1 MGYTFGAFYYFQSHR
16 GTSGLYLN
24 REGSG
29 DIANHQNI
37 SIYKRTGTG
46 VNNDHRFCVTRAY
59 ANTTNNE
66 VAGCTLRSALNTNYG
81 LNIYGYGSN
90 MTAEGNCDLY
100 PVGGDRPT
108 ASNYDDSLIDLL
120 TVDATQNLY
129 RITLIKHPGL
139 FLTPVGKYN
148 NANVRW
154 MKATGGD
161 EQVWKLC
168 TSEDDGSGGEVPPSS
183 DSPLVTKFIPADE
196 SNYNK
201 NRASEGC
208 RITEIT
214 IHHCAG
220 NMTIE
225 SLGALWQNP
234 SRNASSHYG
243 VCNNQIGQYV
253 HERDVAWT
261 NSNRDANWRAVTIE
275 TSNNGGAP
283 NWPVSD
289 SSLAT
294 LKKLVADI
302 AKRNNL
308 GKLVRGKNLTWHQMY
323 SATACPGPYLL
334 SKIDEIVADANAIN
348 GY

>member
-1 MGYTFGAFYYFQSHR
+1 MAYTLGNYYYIQSHG
-16 GTSGLYLN
+16 GTFNLYLN

-29 DIANHQNI
+29 GIARNQNI
-37 SIYKRTGTG
+37 SIYKPTGTG
-46 VNNDHRFCVTRAY
+46 VNKDHLFRLMPAHDAGEHIV
-59 ANTTNNE
+59 
-66 VAGCTLRSALNTNYG
+66 GCTIRSALNEDYG
-81 LNIYGYGSN
+81 LNIYGYGSS

-100 PVGGDRPT
+100 PVGGYHPN
-108 ASNYDDSLIDLL
+108 ASNYADSLIDLI
-120 TVDATQNLY
+120 TVDQANSLY
-129 RITLIKHPGL
+129 KITLIKHPGL
-139 FLTPVGKYN
+139 YLTPVGNYN
-148 NANVRW
+148 NADVRW
-154 MKATGGD
+154 KSVRSEDAHI
-161 EQVWKLC
+161 WKLC
-168 TSEDDGSGGEVPPSS
+168 TSEEEGSGGEEPSKG

-225 SLGALWQNP
+225 SLGRLWQNP
-234 SRNASSHYG
+234 NRNGSSHYG
-243 VCNNQIGQYV
+243 VCDDQVGQFV
-253 HERDVAWT
+253 RECDVAWT
-261 NSNRDANWRAVTIE
+261 NGHRPSNWRAVTIE
-275 TSNNGGAP
+275 TSNSGGAP
-283 NWPVSD
+283 DWPVSD
-289 SSLAT
+289 KSLAT

-302 AKRNNL
+302 AKRNGL
-308 GKLVRGKNLTWHQMY
+308 GKLVKEENLTWHQLY

>member
-1 MGYTFGAFYYFQSHR
+1 MHCG
-16 GTSGLYLN
+16 
-24 REGSG
+24 
-29 DIANHQNI
+29 
-37 SIYKRTGTG
+37 
-46 VNNDHRFCVTRAY
+46 
-59 ANTTNNE
+59 
-66 VAGCTLRSALNTNYG
+66 RS
-81 LNIYGYGSN
+81 
-90 MTAEGNCDLY
+90 
-100 PVGGDRPT
+100 
-108 ASNYDDSLIDLL
+108 
-120 TVDATQNLY
+120 
-129 RITLIKHPGL
+129 
-139 FLTPVGKYN
+139 
-148 NANVRW
+148 
-154 MKATGGD
+154 
-161 EQVWKLC
+161 
-168 TSEDDGSGGEVPPSS
+168 
-183 DSPLVTKFIPADE
+183 
-196 SNYNK
+196 
-201 NRASEGC
+201 
-208 RITEIT
+208 
-214 IHHCAG
+214 
-220 NMTIE
+220 
-225 SLGALWQNP
+225 P